1 MKKIYFVAVLVLST
15 LCAGCGAKSTV
26 ENVVEQEV
34 IEEQPEVVVVGQEEV
49 DDGIADIPLNERPNN
64 HNSFKIE
71 TFTIGDYIFIYKSS
85 YMMFGNDA
93 ITVLD
98 KHGKLIALAANCQQE
113 NSYDDFIRFL
123 YDEGGNHIGFAQ
135 INDEVVYP
143 ENLEVFNKPYEG
155 CDRFDNLYYDVCV
168 REPDDA
174 GLIRYMF
181 RYEDSGGMTSIC
193 DPIYGIG
200 LHAPKGANIRWRIEE
215 GASFWES
222 DLRGGKYYLMF
233 YIMPIDSNFSGNSLC
248 YDVYEGYEPY
258 DYVGDDGQY

>member
-1 MKKIYFVAVLVLST
+1 MKKIDLIVVLVLSV
-15 LCAGCGAKSTV
+15 LCAGCGSERSA
-26 ENVVEQEV
+26 ENVIEQET
-34 IEEQPEVVVVGQEEV
+34 IDEQPEIVEVEEEAV
-49 DDGIADIPLNERPNN
+49 DDRIANIPRNERHNN

-71 TFTIGDYIFIYKSS
+71 TFTIGDYIFIYKST
-85 YMMFGNDA
+85 YMMCNNDA

-123 YDEGGNHIGFAQ
+123 YDENGNHIGFAQ
-135 INDEVVYP
+135 ISSGAVYP

-155 CDRFDNLYYDVCV
+155 CDRFDSFYYDICV
-168 REPDDA
+168 RESDDA
-174 GLIRYMF
+174 GLVRYMF
-181 RYEDSGGMTSIC
+181 QYEDSGKITSVC

-200 LHAPKGANIRWRIEE
+200 LHAPKGAHIRWRIEE

-233 YIMPIDSNFSGNSLC
+233 YIIPMGKDLYGNSIC
-248 YDVYEGYEPY
+248 YDVYKGYEPY
-258 DYVGDDGQY
+258 DYEGDDGQY